1 MNKVDELSEKIKKM
15 TLEDLLRMAATA
27 LEEKMSDKHIEFVL
41 IHVDM
46 ALQKRRLL
54 KQLGMTE

>member
-15 TLEDLLRMAATA
+15 PLEDLLRMAATA
-27 LEEKMSDKHIEFVL
+27 LEEKMSDSRIDFIL

-46 ALQKRRLL
+46 ALQKRRML

>member
-15 TLEDLLRMAATA
+15 PLEDLLLLTYAA
-27 LEEKMSDKHIEFVL
+27 LNHGMSDKHIDFVL
-41 IHVDM
+41 IHLEI
-46 ALQKRRLL
+46 AIQKRRML

>member
-1 MNKVDELSEKIKKM
+1 MNKVDELSKKIKKM
-15 TLEDLLRMAATA
+15 PLEDLLRMAATA
-27 LEEKMSDKHIEFVL
+27 LEEKMSDSHIDFIL

-46 ALQKRRLL
+46 ALQKRRML

>member
-15 TLEDLLRMAATA
+15 PLEDLLRMAAA
-27 LEEKMSDKHIEFVL
+27 AIEEKMSDSRIDFIL
-41 IHVDM
+41 IHLDM
-46 ALQKRRLL
+46 ALQKRRML

>member
-15 TLEDLLRMAATA
+15 PLEDLLRMAAAA
-27 LEEKMSDKHIEFVL
+27 LEEKMSDSRIDFIL
-41 IHVDM
+41 IHLDM
-46 ALQKRRLL
+46 ALQKRRML